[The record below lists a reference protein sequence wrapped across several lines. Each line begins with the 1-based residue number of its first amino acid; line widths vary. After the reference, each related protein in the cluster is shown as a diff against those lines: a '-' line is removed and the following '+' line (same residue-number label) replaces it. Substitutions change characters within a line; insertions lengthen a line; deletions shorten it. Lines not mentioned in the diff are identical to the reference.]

1 MKKSTEYCKKCGR
14 KLEFFQPTQ
23 ISGLIP
29 KTCVCYYE
37 QKEKE
42 LIIGIDRARN
52 HMRELSGLSKGYRN
66 KTFENYI
73 PRNENE
79 VLCKKLSMEF
89 ADKDYEDTGLWFVMA
104 GNVGVGKTHLS
115 AAIINRIINNCPIDE
130 RTARK
135 YVPLGGFDNITP
147 PCKYIRCT
155 DLIAGAKERMDDNTA
170 TDFEALCKNTVVLI
184 LDDFGVTKATEWNQD
199 LFYRILD
206 HRYINQKPTVIST
219 NLSVE
224 ELKAAFGE
232 RTYDRIKDMCK
243 MPVIISGESYRGKKE
258 LKTGT
263 AD

>member
-1 MKKSTEYCKKCGR
+1 MKKSTEYCEKCGR

-42 LIIGIDRARN
+42 LIIGTDRARD
-52 HMRELSGLSKGYRN
+52 HMRELSGLPKGYRN

-73 PRNENE
+73 SHNENE
-79 VLCKKLSMEF
+79 ALCKELSMEF
-89 ADKDYEDTGLWFVMA
+89 ANKNYDVTGLWFVMA

-115 AAIINRIINNCPIDE
+115 AAIINRIIDNCPIDE
-130 RTARK
+130 HTARK
-135 YVPLGGFDNITP
+135 YVPLGGFDNTTP

-155 DLIAGAKERMDDNTA
+155 DLIAGAKERMDNNTT
-170 TDFEALCKNTVVLI
+170 TDFEALCKNTAVLI

-232 RTYDRIKDMCK
+232 RTYDRIKYMCK
-243 MPVIISGESYRGKKE
+243 MPVIITGESYRGKKS
-258 LKTGT
+258 LRP
-263 AD
+263 AQ